1 MMLIKVSSKLG
12 NKFAKG
18 HSTVNLSAFPKSKE
32 SWYSVIVDDSF
43 TNEDVEA
50 ILDESFAQVK
60 EKLAK

>member
-1 MMLIKVSSKLG
+1 MLLKVSAKLG

-18 HSTVNLSAFPKSKE
+18 HSTVQKSAFPKSKD

-50 ILDESFAQVK
+50 IIEESFSQEK
-60 EKLAK
+60 EKLAKK